1 MAHYLVTAAPR
12 AGLLEELEARLTRN
26 EFAALRPFG
35 KALTSSLRGARR
47 LPDGKAIWEEEDY
60 CQPPLAEERAAVL
73 DQYFDQ
79 LKVEPVEAGTGW
91 ALIDVLPRLFP
102 DLGR

>member
-47 LPDGKAIWEEEDY
+47 LPDGKAMWEEEDY

-79 LKVEPVEAGTGW
+79 LEVEPVEAGTGW